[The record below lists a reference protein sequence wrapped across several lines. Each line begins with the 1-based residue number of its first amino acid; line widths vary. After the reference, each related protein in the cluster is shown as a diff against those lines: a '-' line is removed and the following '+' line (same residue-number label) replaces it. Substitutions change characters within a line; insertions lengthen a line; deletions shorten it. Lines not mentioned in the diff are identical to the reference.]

1 MLGTRRQHISIR
13 YVLFHYAVDTNSWW
27 LWCVKE
33 KKIEHLHRLL
43 LAGVPSQGP
52 RHTKDVI
59 NMVPV
64 VSLFRTQHWK
74 RKYWL
79 DLSQEFRYENNVMN
93 NIFEVGG
100 HLPLWRG
107 WKTPNDH
114 AEPTQTRT
122 LKKLQSDQSKD
133 KRVLYCVH
141 ILNIEADKSAH
152 TCILNVLFQV

>member
-1 MLGTRRQHISIR
+1 MCEGGGGGR
-13 YVLFHYAVDTNSWW
+13 YSQTLTE
-27 LWCVKE
+27 KE

-141 ILNIEADKSAH
+141 ILNIEANRVR
-152 TCILNVLFQV
+152 ILAYLMFFSKFKV